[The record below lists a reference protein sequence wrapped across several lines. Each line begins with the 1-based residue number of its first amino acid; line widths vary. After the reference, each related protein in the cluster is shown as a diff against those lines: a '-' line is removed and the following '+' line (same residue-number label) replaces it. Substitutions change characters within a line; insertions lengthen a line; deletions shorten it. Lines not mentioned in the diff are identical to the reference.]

1 MNTIK
6 VFLRRMCISALA
18 IVSSASNANLFA
30 QSSASPLLEHAKLEK
45 KAFAEITAFA
55 KKYQGGRFGFISVGS
70 LTSELDTDS
79 FGLWVTGK
87 TKETIESGRAL
98 AVAFIQAYVKELQT
112 NKDITAYYELQC
124 KKWPDLFSGQIGLK
138 NILVRIAFWD
148 EDVERPQVPYLAEID
163 FRHGKFQYYQADPK
177 TQSLQLVLEESYDD
191 AIARNSKM
199 A

>member
-1 MNTIK
+1 MNAIK

-18 IVSSASNANLFA
+18 IASSASNANLFA

-98 AVAFIQAYVKELQT
+98 AVAFIQAYVKDLQT
-112 NKDITAYYELQC
+112 NKDITAYYEFQC

-148 EDVERPQVPYLAEID
+148 EEVERPQVPYLAEID

-191 AIARNSKM
+191 AIARSSK
-199 A
+199 AA